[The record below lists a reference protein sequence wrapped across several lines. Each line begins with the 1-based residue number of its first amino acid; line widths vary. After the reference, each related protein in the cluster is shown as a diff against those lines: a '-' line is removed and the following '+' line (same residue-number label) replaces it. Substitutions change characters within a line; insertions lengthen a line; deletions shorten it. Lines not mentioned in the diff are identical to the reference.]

1 MNAEVINN
9 VIVSLPEIRTGVP
22 ASTYQGYCE
31 NVARAK
37 AVAVPLAKAFGSG
50 WMVEIMITNTYQ
62 DFHLMG
68 EGLTIGGTPA
78 DRGCSQHRYEFYA
91 VIPQFDGYSHTH
103 GRISLDVRRK
113 PATLVADIRRRLF
126 SGAYAEMAKAK
137 AKIAKREAEHN
148 RCLSVAKLVASL
160 IGESANSEITRMQQP
175 GSLGVTPKFHYYT
188 PHHGKVEI
196 WVDSQGRIS
205 LATGPLEYET
215 GLSLI
220 EQLKGE

>member
-9 VIVSLPEIRTGVP
+9 VIVSFPAIRTGVP
-22 ASTYQGYCE
+22 ASTYQGYCA
-31 NVARAK
+31 NMARAK
-37 AVAVPLAKAFGSG
+37 SVAVPLAKALGSG
-50 WMVEIMITNTYQ
+50 WMVEIMITNIYQ
-62 DFHLMG
+62 DFHLIG

-113 PATLVADIRRRLF
+113 PAIVAADIRRRLF
-126 SGAYAEMAKAK
+126 PGAYEEMAKAQ
-137 AKIAKREAEHN
+137 AKIAKQKAEHN
-148 RCLSVAKLVASL
+148 RCLGVAKLVASL
-160 IGESANSEITRMQQP
+160 IGESANSEIERMTQP

-188 PHHGKVEI
+188 PYHGKIEI
-196 WVDSQGRIS
+196 GIDSQGRIS
-205 LATGPLEYET
+205 IATGALEYET